1 MAVTVIAHPD
11 NDPGELG
18 MSWEIVTMTAT
29 EIKLQLTFDDPLF
42 VSFSKPDTLQVT
54 FYDPDLFITT
64 EGIQILPE
72 DRRIRRPLP
81 SMIPLDKV
89 AVQES
94 INGAASNTKHAINFM
109 L

>member
-42 VSFSKPDTLQVT
+42 VSFSKPDTL
-54 FYDPDLFITT
+54 
-64 EGIQILPE
+64 
-72 DRRIRRPLP
+72 
-81 SMIPLDKV
+81 
-89 AVQES
+89 
-94 INGAASNTKHAINFM
+94 
-109 L
+109 